1 MQCRSQ
7 RRHGFAPWVRRIPWS
22 RAWQPT
28 PVFLPGNSH
37 GQRSLEGYSP
47 GGHKRVEYD
56 LVIKQPTLS
65 SHKEKG
71 QVCSCLPFPLV
82 FLPGMTTSSACL
94 GLEGNGETSRGGKI
108 FPSSGSGRMEGG
120 HPFPRSLR
128 QAQDW
133 EGRAVVTLPGLSLL
147 QEEQGVA
154 GSVPT
159 PLPPWLCQ
167 QLSTGRRV
175 SSRGQAQGPQVTVE
189 CSDACW
195 LNNRFQGHPQPAR
208 GPWVY

>member
-1 MQCRSQ
+1 MQCRSH
-7 RRHGFAPWVRRIPWS
+7 RRHGFAPWVRIPWS

-28 PVFLPGNSH
+28 PVFLPGKSH

-65 SHKEKG
+65 SHEEKG

-94 GLEGNGETSRGGKI
+94 GLEGNGETSHGGEI

-120 HPFPRSLR
+120 APFSQEPEASTRLR
-128 QAQDW
+128 RQSCSYPAW
-133 EGRAVVTLPGLSLL
+133 
-147 QEEQGVA
+147 
-154 GSVPT
+154 
-159 PLPPWLCQ
+159 PLPPPGRTRCCGFRSRFTSTLT
-167 QLSTGRRV
+167 LSAAVHWQKDQFQRPGPR
-175 SSRGQAQGPQVTVE
+175 PQVTVE
-189 CSDACW
+189 CSDAW
-195 LNNRFQGHPQPAR
+195 
-208 GPWVY
+208 